1 MVEILDNSIGHCEE
15 IPSFEVESRI
25 NSFYPFLYNQIF
37 FNLALRLKHII
48 CSKKKKH
55 FFSYLFSFLHIL
67 HGENLKFGPIFNV
80 SLFYHWSHKM

>member
-37 FNLALRLKHII
+37 FNLALRLKHINLCI
-48 CSKKKKH
+48 
-55 FFSYLFSFLHIL
+55 FYITLFSLFCSGDGSYFIFLLIY
-67 HGENLKFGPIFNV
+67 PP
-80 SLFYHWSHKM
+80 W